1 MVTSVWV
8 ATQFPK
14 RIIFGLFK
22 EQLHFSKMQSWS
34 AENYLRSRR
43 QGWMT

>member
-14 RIIFGLFK
+14 RIIFFK
-22 EQLHFSKMQSWS
+22 EQLNFSK
-34 AENYLRSRR
+34 NYEEFND
-43 QGWMT
+43 T